1 MRNDLVSVGY
11 ISRAHGTAGE
21 VELKP
26 TLNHPEIFS
35 ENQIYF
41 LQDGRQSVPVRAENL
56 KLVRKGDQFSFFVKF
71 ENVTNR
77 NEAEKLK
84 GLTVLLPEDIIP
96 QSDLYSD
103 DDLIGYTVISQD
115 NVTIGEVVDVI
126 ENPGHSLIQIK
137 DSEGEFFV
145 PFVDAYI
152 LEIDD
157 ENGKIITS
165 DLSALKAISQ

>member
-84 GLTVLLPEDIIP
+84 GLSVLLPEDIIP
-96 QSDLYSD
+96 ESDLYSD

-137 DSEGEFFV
+137 DGEGAFFV